1 MDDLGCIDEDTR
13 VSIATPPEFSFN
25 VTVFV
30 KSVFGMHRWKA
41 PGLSGHL
48 LSLSFRCGYIPN
60 SNRGPWSDTIQLD
73 VGSGIPDSV
82 MAANSTAIG
91 SIVLSP

>member
-30 KSVFGMHRWKA
+30 KPVFGMHRWKA

-48 LSLSFRCGYIPN
+48 LSLS
-60 SNRGPWSDTIQLD
+60 SDVDTFPVQAVDLGRIQFSLML
-73 VGSGIPDSV
+73 VLGFL
-82 MAANSTAIG
+82 TASWPPIA
-91 SIVLSP
+91 LP